1 MPELPEVETARRQ
14 LHEELV
20 GQLIV
25 KADALDL
32 KMLVGGNTDE
42 FSSRLEGRRIVGTD
56 RHGKHLFLLLDHGT
70 LRIHL
75 GMNGSLHLFRCGE
88 ETRHQRLVL
97 NLDHVR
103 VIFDDPRRFG
113 RFQVVEN
120 VMTFVSQKG
129 LGPDALSIGEEE
141 FLHRVGGRRKAIKA
155 VLLDQKVVAGIG
167 NLYADEVLFQERLAP
182 VALAS
187 RIPKDRLIG
196 TWSRMREV
204 LGTAINAGTDFERF
218 PDDYLLRQRD
228 RGGPCPRCGHE
239 LRSAKVGGR
248 TTIYCPFCLSI

>member
-1 MPELPEVETARRQ
+1 MQHHALDARIIRTEV
-14 LHEELV
+14 
-20 GQLIV
+20 
-25 KADALDL
+25 LDL
-32 KMLVGGNTDE
+32 KMLEGDDATDLD
-42 FSSRLEGRRIVGTD
+42 RHVRGTTVLGTY
-56 RHGKHLFLLLDHGT
+56 RHGKHLFLDLGEGMLH
-70 LRIHL
+70 IHL
-75 GMNGSLHLFRCGE
+75 GMSGSIHFLQDEGHSSHE
-88 ETRHQRLVL
+88 RLRLPMDRGVL
-97 NLDHVR
+97 LL
-103 VIFDDPRRFG
+103 DDPRRFG
-113 RFQVVEN
+113 RFGWVQSITDLVTE
-120 VMTFVSQKG
+120 KG

-141 FLHRVGGRRKAIKA
+141 FIHRVGGRRKAIKA

-187 RIPKDRLIG
+187 QIPKGRLIG